1 MRASFRAS
9 LTAFAASAF
18 VMASLAGAAAQA
30 GNPPPAPPPMAS
42 STPWMQHWAAD
53 HEALLD
59 AKLGGLKAGLKLTP
73 DQEKLW
79 GPFEAA
85 VRDLAE
91 MHMHH
96 MMDRMEM
103 MRGMMGQG
111 MMEQGM
117 GPGMGEDEE
126 GGPASLVDRLEA
138 MADRMSEAGAALK
151 KVADTAKPLY
161 ASLDDTQKRLFGMLS
176 RDMMMLGRGH
186 GGGMMG
192 RHHGWGPRHGYG
204 EGSDEEE

>member
-1 MRASFRAS
+1 MLRYV
-9 LTAFAASAF
+9 LPPFAALAICAF
-18 VMASLAGAAAQA
+18 GVTAEAGSGGSPGPA
-30 GNPPPAPPPMAS
+30 GMER
-42 STPWMQHWAAD
+42 MQHWAAD

-103 MRGMMGQG
+103 MRGMMGQ
-111 MMEQGM
+111 
-117 GPGMGEDEE
+117 
-126 GGPASLVDRLEA
+126 
-138 MADRMSEAGAALK
+138 
-151 KVADTAKPLY
+151 
-161 ASLDDTQKRLFGMLS
+161 
-176 RDMMMLGRGH
+176 
-186 GGGMMG
+186 
-192 RHHGWGPRHGYG
+192 
-204 EGSDEEE
+204 